1 MQTFIEERFPVAG
14 MQSATRRVLLSCA
27 GIAAAFSAGLRPVF
41 AQTETGETSI
51 EQPAKADTDHLIAR
65 AFEMRDLAVASGDQP
80 FGATIATGGGLIV
93 GQAPSRVVVNN
104 DPSAHAEMEA
114 IRDAC
119 RRLGSRALHG
129 HVIYS
134 SSRPCPMCEA
144 AAYWAG
150 LDRMV
155 FGRNATDGGAPKL
168 CG

>member
-1 MQTFIEERFPVAG
+1 MDERFPVTA
-14 MQSATRRVLLSCA
+14 MANTTRRVLLSGA
-27 GIAAAFSAGLRPVF
+27 GIAAAFTAGLRPVSSHP
-41 AQTETGETSI
+41 ETGETPI
-51 EQPAKADTDHLIAR
+51 AQPAAADTDHLIAR
-65 AFEMRDLAVASGDQP
+65 AFEMRDLAMASGDQP
-80 FGATIATGGGLIV
+80 YGAIIATGDGHIV

-119 RRLGSRALHG
+119 RRLGVRALRG

-155 FGRNATDGGAPKL
+155 FGRDATEGGAPKL